1 MGTEVTVGLSRSAD
15 LRFRAKAAAL
25 LCAVLVAIGAI
36 PPSPAAA
43 AEAGTSAV
51 TLCDVVLEYG
61 ESGSCVERLQRRLN
75 ELGLNCGNVLAVD
88 GVFGTATRMRVF
100 AFQGRNRLDLVGVV
114 GPVTR
119 AKLADPDEGLAV
131 ACDATVERQIRAVF
145 PASIANKAVRVARC
159 ESGLNPI
166 AVGLNT
172 NGTKDVGVF
181 QFNTGGTLQEFLPG
195 RDTGEKIDRALS
207 SADNIHAAYDLYRAR
222 GWQPWTCR
230 DA

>member
-1 MGTEVTVGLSRSAD
+1 MSSDEGF
-15 LRFRAKAAAL
+15 RFRKRSAAL
-25 LCAVLVAIGAI
+25 LSAVLVAVSSIALSPG
-36 PPSPAAA
+36 PAAA

-51 TLCDVVLEYG
+51 TLCDVELEYG

-75 ELGLNCGNVLAVD
+75 ELGLNCGNQLDVD
-88 GVFGTATRMRVF
+88 GQFGTATRMRVY
-100 AFQGRNRLDLVGVV
+100 AFQGRNRLDMVGVV
-114 GPVTR
+114 GSVTR

-131 ACDATVERQIRAVF
+131 ACDATVESQIRAVF
-145 PASIANKAVRVARC
+145 PAAIANKAVRVARC

-181 QFNTGGTLQEFLPG
+181 QFNTGGTLQEYLPG
-195 RDTGEKIDRALS
+195 SDAGEKIDRALS

-222 GWQPWTCR
+222 GWQPWDSSANCHG
-230 DA
+230 